1 MEHPNERQPWRRLP
15 TRFAKELKTTF
26 ASLNSRNFRVYS
38 LGQVISLS
46 GTWMQTIAL
55 SWLVYRLTGSAT
67 ALGMVSFAGSMPIL
81 LFTYFG
87 GMIADRYDRKRIL
100 AITQFLAMIEA
111 ATLTA
116 LTFTGLISV
125 PWLVALACVRGTITA
140 IELPARQ
147 SFIPDLV
154 PKDQLHN
161 AIGINSAIWNTSRT
175 LGPALAGILIGVF
188 GETICFGFNTVSYV
202 AAFISLYLIKLE
214 PRGKETEAEAKLAAR
229 DAGRSVWSILMGPE
243 LKYILLLSAAT
254 SIFGFQYGTLL
265 PVVADK
271 VLGGSSSTLGFLS
284 AAAGLGALFGSLTL
298 ANRGHSAFLRRAL
311 GLACLVLACAIVLIG
326 FSTVTLVS
334 FFAVALAG
342 GMLSFQLSGGNSIVQ
357 TSVSPSMRGRVMGV
371 YSTFML
377 GFAPVAAMMAG
388 WMAETFGVSN
398 ALYVSA
404 AAVFVSALT
413 YLHFT
418 RKTSGSVDE
427 NRS

>member
-1 MEHPNERQPWRRLP
+1 MNEPDGREPWRKLP
-15 TRFAKELKTTF
+15 ARFAKELKTTF
-26 ASLNSRNFRVYS
+26 ASLDSRNFRVYS

-55 SWLVYRLTGSAT
+55 SWLVYRLTGSAA
-67 ALGMVSFAGSMPIL
+67 ALGMVSFAGSLPIL

-87 GMIADRYDRKRIL
+87 GIIADRFDRKKIL
-100 AITQFLAMIEA
+100 ITTQLLAMIEA
-111 ATLTA
+111 AALTV

-125 PWLVALACVRGTITA
+125 TWLVVLACVRGTITA

-154 PKDQLHN
+154 GKHQVHN

-188 GETICFGFNTVSYV
+188 GETICFGINTVTYL
-202 AAFISLYLIKLE
+202 AALISMYFITIQ
-214 PRGKETEAEAKLAAR
+214 PREKETEAEAKLNAR
-229 DAGRSVWSILMGPE
+229 DAGRSVWSVLMGPE

-265 PVVADK
+265 PVVADQ
-271 VLGGSSSTLGFLS
+271 VLGGSASTLGFLS
-284 AAAGLGALFGSLTL
+284 AAAGFGALFGSLTL
-298 ANRGHSAFLRRAL
+298 ANRGNTKFLRRAI
-311 GLACLVLACAIVLIG
+311 GYTCMVLAFAIAVIG
-326 FSTVTLVS
+326 YSNIIAVS
-334 FFAVALAG
+334 FAAVMVAG
-342 GMLSFQLSGGNSIVQ
+342 GMLSFQLSGGNSVVQ
-357 TSVSPSMRGRVMGV
+357 SSVSPNMRGRVMGV

-377 GFAPVAAMMAG
+377 GFAPLAAMMAG

-404 AAVFVSALT
+404 VAVLISAST
-413 YLHFT
+413 YLHFS
-418 RKTSGSVDE
+418 RKSSKEADDHKG
-427 NRS
+427 

>member
-1 MEHPNERQPWRRLP
+1 MKNPNERQTWRQFP
-15 TRFAKELKTTF
+15 TRFAKELQTTF
-26 ASLNSRNFRVYS
+26 ASLGSRNFRVYS

-100 AITQFLAMIEA
+100 ATTQFLAMIEA
-111 ATLTA
+111 ATLTV

-125 PWLVALACVRGTITA
+125 PWLVALACIRGTITA

-154 PKDQLHN
+154 GKDQMHN

-175 LGPALAGILIGVF
+175 LGPALAGVLIGIF
-188 GETICFGFNTVSYV
+188 GETICFGFNTLSYV
-202 AAFISLYLIKLE
+202 AAFLSLYLIKIP
-214 PRGKETEAEAKLAAR
+214 PREKETEAEAKLNAR

-271 VLGGSSSTLGFLS
+271 VLGGSASTLGFLS
-284 AAAGLGALFGSLTL
+284 AAAGFGALFGSLTL
-298 ANRGHSAFLRRAL
+298 ANRGQSKLLRR
-311 GLACLVLACAIVLIG
+311 GIGFACVVLAFAIVLIG
-326 FSTVTLVS
+326 YSNVTAVS
-334 FFAVALAG
+334 FVAVALAG
-342 GMLSFQLSGGNSIVQ
+342 AMLSFQLSGGNSIVQ
-357 TSVSPSMRGRVMGV
+357 SSVSPNMRGRVMGV

-404 AAVFVSALT
+404 GAVFICAAT

-418 RKTSGSVDE
+418 RKQAGESDKG
-427 NRS
+427 

>member
-1 MEHPNERQPWRRLP
+1 MKHPDERQTWRQLP
-15 TRFAKELKTTF
+15 TRFAKELQTTF
-26 ASLNSRNFRVYS
+26 ASLGSRNFRVYS

-67 ALGMVSFAGSMPIL
+67 ALGMVSFAGSLPIL

-100 AITQFLAMIEA
+100 VITQFLAMLEA
-111 ATLTA
+111 ATLTV
-116 LTFTGLISV
+116 LTFTGLVSV
-125 PWLVALACVRGTITA
+125 PWLVVLACVRGTITA

-154 PKDQLHN
+154 PKHQLHN

-175 LGPALAGILIGVF
+175 LGPALAGVLIGVF
-188 GETICFGFNTVSYV
+188 GETICFGFNTVSYL
-202 AAFISLYLIKLE
+202 AAFLSLYLIKIQ
-214 PRGKETEAEAKLAAR
+214 PREKETEAEAKLNAR
-229 DAGRSVWSILMGPE
+229 DAGRSVWSVLMGPE

-271 VLGGSSSTLGFLS
+271 VLGGSASTLGFLS
-284 AAAGLGALFGSLTL
+284 AAAGFGALLGSLTL
-298 ANRGHSAFLRRAL
+298 ANRGQSKWLRRAI
-311 GLACLVLACAIVLIG
+311 GFACLVLALAIALIG
-326 FSTVTLVS
+326 YSNVIAVS
-334 FFAVALAG
+334 FVAVALAG
-342 GMLSFQLSGGNSIVQ
+342 AMLSFQLSGGNSIVQ
-357 TSVSPSMRGRVMGV
+357 SSVSSSMRGRVMGV

-404 AAVFVSALT
+404 AAVFISAAT

-418 RKTSGSVDE
+418 KRQPGQSTDTPD
-427 NRS
+427 

>member
-1 MEHPNERQPWRRLP
+1 MKHPDERQTWRQLP
-15 TRFAKELKTTF
+15 TRFAKELQTTF
-26 ASLNSRNFRVYS
+26 ASLGSRNFRVYS

-67 ALGMVSFAGSMPIL
+67 ALGMVSFAGSLPIL

-100 AITQFLAMIEA
+100 VTTQFLAMLEA
-111 ATLTA
+111 ATLTV

-125 PWLVALACVRGTITA
+125 PWLVVLACVRGTITA

-154 PKDQLHN
+154 PKHQLHN

-175 LGPALAGILIGVF
+175 LGPALAGVLIGVF
-188 GETICFGFNTVSYV
+188 GETVCFGFNTVSYL
-202 AAFISLYLIKLE
+202 AAFLSLYLIKIQ
-214 PRGKETEAEAKLAAR
+214 PREKETEAEAKLNAR
-229 DAGRSVWSILMGPE
+229 DAGRGVWSVLMGPE

-271 VLGGSSSTLGFLS
+271 VLGGSASTLGFLS
-284 AAAGLGALFGSLTL
+284 AAAGFGALLGSLAL
-298 ANRGHSAFLRRAL
+298 ANRGQSKWLRRAI
-311 GLACLVLACAIVLIG
+311 GFACLVLALAISLIAY
-326 FSTVTLVS
+326 SNVIAIS
-334 FFAVALAG
+334 FVAVALAG
-342 GMLSFQLSGGNSIVQ
+342 AMLSFQLSGGNSIVQ
-357 TSVSPSMRGRVMGV
+357 SSVSTSMRGRVMGV

-404 AAVFVSALT
+404 AAVFISAAT
-413 YLHFT
+413 YLHFAK
-418 RKTSGSVDE
+418 RQSGQSTDTPD
-427 NRS
+427 